1 LQQVLNVVID
11 SKTQYPAA
19 CNACETLLIH
29 KDAVSWSLPPLL
41 SALREKKVKLR
52 GCQQVLDFVSTLFSA
67 AAAAAASGAGAASS
81 SAESSSAGIEL
92 VTSEQE
98 WSTEYSDLILAIRIV
113 DSVKDAIMH
122 INTWGSH
129 HTGFHN

>member
-1 LQQVLNVVID
+1 M
-11 SKTQYPAA
+11 
-19 CNACETLLIH
+19 
-29 KDAVSWSLPPLL
+29 
-41 SALREKKVKLR
+41 
-52 GCQQVLDFVSTLFSA
+52 LDFVSTLFSA